1 LVSDLPF
8 TNEEI
13 PQALVRHPFR
23 PSLDRIDPGGAYAWD
38 NVRLVCVCANF
49 SMNEWGLSTL
59 VRLADA
65 VVDHQRRTAIRST
78 LVAIWRAR
86 LEGRVQEALTVL
98 PLLDETNARQYR
110 RRIAGLRAA
119 MTLGREG
126 RLAAGVKAWATRQRR
141 IGTTTDDGSAVSSQ
155 PAEDADT

>member
-1 LVSDLPF
+1 MSDLRSP
-8 TNEEI
+8 TRRSRRPSCAI
-13 PQALVRHPFR
+13 PSR
-23 PSLDRIDPGGAYAWD
+23 PSLDRIDAGGAYEWD

-65 VVDHQRRTAIRST
+65 VVDHQRRTTIRST

-110 RRIAGLRAA
+110 RPIAGLRAA

-126 RLAAGVKAWATRQRR
+126 EGLPAGVKAWATRQRR
-141 IGTTTDDGSAVSSQ
+141 IATTTDDGSAVSSQ